1 MVTRKQDHIYMVINA
16 GCKDKDLKHL
26 GAKLKEFNEKNK
38 ADVRIEELHKEWS
51 EHNHANHAHAHAH
64 AAVQNGAVH
73 DDDTAVHALM
83 IPTSF
88 SLFAVASSDPGCAG
102 S

>member
-1 MVTRKQDHIYMVINA
+1 MINA

-51 EHNHANHAHAHAH
+51 DKKTRTMHTH
-64 AAVQNGAVH
+64 
-73 DDDTAVHALM
+73 
-83 IPTSF
+83 TSRERR
-88 SLFAVASSDPGCAG
+88 ARCASRYRGPYAD
-102 S
+102 